1 MEDRKLRK
9 RQEIP
14 EKYKWKLTDL
24 YETDEQWESEVG
36 KAKALCE
43 EIRGFSGKLGKSGK
57 NLLHFFRMEDEL
69 SRLAARICVYAN
81 ESYHQ
86 DTADARYQ
94 SFAST
99 SDSVMVLVSSATSF
113 AEPEI
118 LAIPEETLD
127 QFYREEPELA
137 AYRRKIDMILRD
149 KEHTLSP
156 AEEQILAE
164 AGEIAVGPGNI
175 FSMFNNADIKFP
187 SVTDVEGNRIQITHG
202 NFIKF
207 MNDKDRSLRKQ
218 VFRDVYHTYAK
229 WGNTIAAVF
238 TSNLKQENFYAKMR
252 KYPSVRA
259 MHLSQGNIPET
270 VYDNLIEAVHK
281 HLPAMHRYMALRK
294 KLLGVEHLHMYD
306 LYVPLA
312 KDVEES
318 YSFEEAAQI
327 VTKALAP
334 MGEEYLSIVR
344 EGLTGGWID
353 VYENENKRSGAYSWA
368 AYGTHPYILL
378 NYQGDLESVFTLA
391 HEMGHAVHSYYSNN
405 HQPVTYADYLIF
417 VAEVAST
424 CNEAL
429 LNHYLL
435 ENEKDEKKQAFLLNH
450 YLENFRTTLYRQ
462 TMFAEFEK
470 IVHEKNQAGESLTME
485 VMNQIYHDLNVLY
498 YGPDMV
504 VDPEIDYEW
513 MRIPHFYNAFYVYQ
527 YATGFSAAVAFSKK
541 ILGEGKPAVDV
552 YISNFLCGG
561 CSKDPIDL
569 LAAAG
574 VDMSTPKPVEEALT
588 VFEECL
594 DQFERQMN
602 IVKG

>member
-1 MEDRKLRK
+1 MEDRKLRR
-9 RQEIP
+9 RQDISAE
-14 EKYKWKLTDL
+14 YKWKLTDL
-24 YETDEQWESEVG
+24 YETDEQWNEEVE
-36 KAKALCE
+36 KAKELCTQ
-43 EIRGFSGKLGKSGK
+43 IQAFAGTLGQSAKQ
-57 NLLHFFRMEDEL
+57 LLDFFRLRDEL
-69 SRLAARICVYAN
+69 SRRAARICVYAN

-86 DTADARYQ
+86 DTADAKYQ
-94 SFAST
+94 GFAAA
-99 SDSVMVLVSSATSF
+99 SDSVMVLMNAAVSF
-113 AEPEI
+113 ADPEI
-118 LAIPEETLD
+118 LAIPEETLRS
-127 QFYREEPELA
+127 FWEEEPQLQV
-137 AYRRKIDMILRD
+137 YRRRIELILRE

-156 AEEQILAE
+156 EKEQILAE
-164 AGEIAVGPGNI
+164 VGELAVAPSNI
-175 FSMFNNADIKFP
+175 YSMFNNADIKFP
-187 SVTDVEGNRIQITHG
+187 SITDVEGNRIQITHG
-202 NFIKF
+202 NFIRF

-218 VFRDVYHTYAK
+218 VFRGVYNTYAK

-238 TSNLKQENFYAKMR
+238 VSNLKQENFYAKMR

-259 MHLSQGNIPET
+259 MHLSEGNIPES

-312 KDVEES
+312 ENVEGD
-318 YSFEEAAQI
+318 YSFEEAKAL
-327 VTKALAP
+327 VKKALAP
-334 MGEEYLSIVR
+334 MGEEYLAIVE
-344 EGLTGGWID
+344 EGMTGGWID

-378 NYQGDLESVFTLA
+378 NYQNDLESVFTLA
-391 HEMGHAVHSYYSNN
+391 HEMGHAVHSYYSNS

-435 ENEKDEKKQAFLLNH
+435 ENEKDEKKKVFLMNH

-470 IVHEKNQAGESLTME
+470 IVHEKTRAGESLTME
-485 VMNQIYHDLNVLY
+485 SMNKIYHDLNVLY

-527 YATGFSAAVAFSKK
+527 YATGFSAAVAFSEK
-541 ILGEGKPAVDV
+541 ILTEGKPAVDAYV
-552 YISNFLCGG
+552 SNFLCGG

-574 VDMSTPKPVEEALT
+574 VDMSTPKPVEDALF
-588 VFEECL
+588 VFENCL
-594 DQFERQMN
+594 DRFEKMMS
-602 IVKG
+602 

>member
-14 EKYKWKLTDL
+14 AEYKWKLTDL
-24 YETDEQWESEVG
+24 YETDEQWEEEVE
-36 KAKALCE
+36 KAKELCRQMKALE
-43 EIRGFSGKLGKSGK
+43 GTLGQSAGQ
-57 NLLHFFRMEDEL
+57 LLAFCRLEDEL
-69 SRLAARICVYAN
+69 SFLAARICVYAN

-86 DTADARYQ
+86 DTADAKYQ
-94 SFAST
+94 GFASV
-99 SDSVMVLVSSATSF
+99 SDSVMVLVSSSKSF
-113 AEPEI
+113 ADPEI
-118 LAIPEETLD
+118 LAIPEETLNA
-127 QFYREEPELA
+127 FFEEEPGLS
-137 AYRRKIDMILRD
+137 AYRRKIGLILRE

-164 AGEIAVGPGNI
+164 AGELAVGPSNI

-187 SVTDVEGNRIQITHG
+187 SITDVEGNRIQITHG
-202 NFIKF
+202 NFIKY
-207 MNDKDRSLRKQ
+207 MNHKDRSLRKQ
-218 VFRDVYHTYAK
+218 VFRGVYHTYAK

-259 MHLSQGNIPET
+259 MHLSEGNIPEA
-270 VYDNLIEAVHK
+270 VYDNLIETVHK

-312 KDVEES
+312 KNVEEN
-318 YSFEEAAQI
+318 YSFEEAKTLVA
-327 VTKALAP
+327 KALAP
-334 MGEEYLSIVR
+334 MGEEYLSIVE
-344 EGLTGGWID
+344 EGFTNGWID

-378 NYQGDLESVFTLA
+378 NYQNDLESVFTLA
-391 HEMGHAVHSYYSNN
+391 HEMGHAVHSYLSNS

-435 ENEKDEKKQAFLLNH
+435 ENEKDEKKQAFLMNH

-470 IVHEKNQAGESLTME
+470 IVHEKTQAGEALTME
-485 VMNQIYHDLNVLY
+485 SMNRIYHDLNVLY

-527 YATGFSAAVAFSKK
+527 YATGFSAAVAFSRK
-541 ILGEGKPAVDV
+541 ILKEGKPAVDA
-552 YISNFLCGG
+552 YIGNFLCGG
-561 CSKDPIDL
+561 SSKDPIDL
-569 LAAAG
+569 LSAAG
-574 VDMSTPKPVEEALT
+574 VDMSTPKPVEDALS
-588 VFEECL
+588 VFEDCL
-594 DQFERQMN
+594 SRFEEQMN
-602 IVKG
+602 

>member
-14 EKYKWKLTDL
+14 EEYKWKLTDL
-24 YETDEQWESEVG
+24 YETDEKWEEEVE
-36 KAKALCE
+36 KAKALCAQ
-43 EIRGFSGKLGKSGK
+43 IQAFSGTLGQSAGQ
-57 NLLHFFRMEDEL
+57 LLSFCKMEDEL
-69 SRLAARICVYAN
+69 AYLAARICVYAN

-86 DTADARYQ
+86 DTADAKYQ
-94 SFAST
+94 GFASA
-99 SDSVMVLVSSATSF
+99 SDSVMVMVSSATSF
-113 AEPEI
+113 ADPEI
-118 LAIPEETLD
+118 LSMGEERLKA
-127 QFYREEPELA
+127 FFEEEPQLA
-137 AYRRKIDMILRD
+137 PYRRKMDLILRQ

-175 FSMFNNADIKFP
+175 YSMFNNADIRFP
-187 SVTDVEGNRIQITHG
+187 SITDVEGNRIQITHG
-202 NFIKF
+202 NFIRF

-218 VFRDVYHTYAK
+218 VFRGVYHTYAK

-238 TSNLKQENFYAKMR
+238 VSNLKQEYFYAKMR

-259 MHLSQGNIPET
+259 MHLSQGNIPES
-270 VYDNLIEAVHK
+270 VYDNLIVAVHK

-306 LYVPLA
+306 LYVPLTPN
-312 KDVEES
+312 VEAD
-318 YSFEEAAQI
+318 YSFEEAKSI
-327 VTKALAP
+327 VKKALAP
-334 MGEEYLSIVR
+334 MGEEYLSIVE
-344 EGLTGGWID
+344 EGFKDGWID

-378 NYQGDLESVFTLA
+378 NYQNDLESVFTLA
-391 HEMGHAVHSYYSNN
+391 HEMGHAVHSYYSNRR
-405 HQPVTYADYLIF
+405 QSVTYADYLIF

-424 CNEAL
+424 CNESL
-429 LNHYLL
+429 LNHYLM
-435 ENEKDEKKQAFLLNH
+435 ENEEDEKKQAYLLNH

-470 IVHEKNQAGESLTME
+470 IVHEKIQAGDSLTME
-485 VMNQIYHDLNVLY
+485 SMNQIYHDLNVLY

-504 VDPEIDYEW
+504 VDLEIDCEW

-527 YATGFSAAVAFSKK
+527 YATGFSAAVAFSQK
-541 ILGEGKPAVDV
+541 ILMEGKPAVDA
-552 YISNFLCGG
+552 YIGHFLSGG

-574 VDMSTPKPVEEALT
+574 VDMSTPKPVEDALL
-588 VFEECL
+588 VFEDCL
-594 DQFERQMN
+594 QRFEEQM
-602 IVKG
+602 KKF

>member
-1 MEDRKLRK
+1 MGDTKLRK

-14 EKYKWKLTDL
+14 EEYKWKLTDL
-24 YETDEQWESEVG
+24 YETDEQWEEEVE
-36 KAKALCE
+36 KAKELCKQ
-43 EIRGFSGKLGKSGK
+43 IQTFSGTLGQSASQ
-57 NLLHFFRMEDEL
+57 LLSFCRMEDEL

-86 DTADARYQ
+86 DTADAKYQ
-94 SFAST
+94 GFAST

-113 AEPEI
+113 ADPEI
-118 LAIPEETLD
+118 LAIGEEKLNA
-127 QFYREEPELA
+127 FFEEESQLGH
-137 AYRRKIDMILRD
+137 YRRKIDLILRE

-187 SVTDVEGNRIQITHG
+187 SITDVEGNRIQITHG
-202 NFIKF
+202 NFIRF

-218 VFRDVYHTYAK
+218 VFRGVYNTYAK

-238 TSNLKQENFYAKMR
+238 VSNLKQENFYAKMR

-259 MHLSQGNIPET
+259 MHLSQGNIPES

-294 KLLGVEHLHMYD
+294 KILGVEHLHMYD

-312 KDVEES
+312 PGVES
-318 YSFEEAAQI
+318 DYSFEEAK
-327 VTKALAP
+327 VLVKKALAP
-334 MGEEYLSIVR
+334 MGEEYLSIVE
-344 EGLTGGWID
+344 EGFSNGWID

-378 NYQGDLESVFTLA
+378 NYQNDLESVFTLA
-391 HEMGHAVHSYYSNN
+391 HEMGHAVHSYYSNT
-405 HQPVTYADYLIF
+405 HQSVTYADYLIF

-424 CNEAL
+424 CNESL
-429 LNHYLL
+429 LNHYLM
-435 ENEKDEKKQAFLLNH
+435 ENEKDEKKQAYLLNH

-470 IVHEKNQAGESLTME
+470 IVHEKTQAGESLTME
-485 VMNQIYHDLNVLY
+485 SLNQIYHDLNVLY

-504 VDPEIDYEW
+504 VDSEIDYEW

-541 ILGEGKPAVDV
+541 ILEEGEPAVDAYV
-552 YISNFLCGG
+552 NNFLCGG
-561 CSKDPIDL
+561 SSRDPMDL

-574 VDMSTPKPVEEALT
+574 VDMSTPKPVEDALT

-594 DQFERQMN
+594 ERFEKQMN
-602 IVKG
+602 